1 MRDLH
6 VYALDA
12 GGGALSALAG
22 LPHCGAV
29 VSRDESARGDR
40 LLTRIVE
47 EVERRQQVLARGGL
61 GSVEDQRADARAGD
75 RLPWI
80 VLLIDGWEGLQVAYE
95 EVEHGRPLERV
106 GRLVREGG
114 AVGVRVVL
122 TGDRTVLTSRVG
134 AAFRTR
140 LVLPLPDP
148 TDYGLAGIPVRQV
161 PADRPPGRAL
171 LSDGTE
177 AQVALLPGDPS
188 AVGQV
193 AAVERIAAETSVRH
207 ARAPTAAGMAPIRV
221 EALPGHVEVEDVSA
235 EAKALA
241 TGAAWALLGVG
252 GDDLRPVGIDLLV
265 DGPAFVVA
273 GPPGSGRSTTLAT
286 VARWLGQ
293 QGRPTVVVS
302 HRRSP
307 LRSLGGEPGV
317 LACLGPADAQRLHDL
332 LRD

>member
-1 MRDLH
+1 MRDVHL
-6 VYALDA
+6 YALDA
-12 GGGALSALAG
+12 GGGALSALAR

-40 LLTRIVE
+40 LLTRLVE

-61 GSVEDQRADARAGD
+61 GSLEDQRAGARADD

-80 VLLIDGWEGLQVAYE
+80 VLLVDGWEGLQVAYE

-161 PADRPPGRAL
+161 PAFRPPGRAL
-171 LSDGTE
+171 LGDGTE

-188 AVGQV
+188 ARRSGRR
-193 AAVERIAAETSVRH
+193 AWSGSPPRRPCGTPGHRRPAGIGSDPGGGP
-207 ARAPTAAGMAPIRV
+207 ARTRRRRGRLGGGEGAGHRRRMGAAG
-221 EALPGHVEVEDVSA
+221 
-235 EAKALA
+235 
-241 TGAAWALLGVG
+241 
-252 GDDLRPVGIDLLV
+252 
-265 DGPAFVVA
+265 
-273 GPPGSGRSTTLAT
+273 
-286 VARWLGQ
+286 
-293 QGRPTVVVS
+293 
-302 HRRSP
+302 RR
-307 LRSLGGEPGV
+307 R
-317 LACLGPADAQRLHDL
+317 
-332 LRD
+332 